1 MQNCLQK
8 KNSVFTAGMCVLSA
22 MLGLWISMLI
32 FTLVFKHCLIRVE
45 GADAQNVALTL
56 FEVLDESEGEDVLN
70 VDENSKKMNNLSCYV
85 AKNDENTVLNIN
97 DGISCKSVRVLFD
110 DGTVREMGL
119 EEYTAGCVFGE
130 MPIGFESAA
139 LMAQTVAVRTFT
151 VRQCCGKSKH
161 KNADICTDSACCQ
174 SYVSLEDKKIS
185 PDNRKK
191 LLDAVAATKGIIMV
205 YDGEPIEAVYH
216 ASSGGRTLNSED
228 VWGGRVEYLR
238 SVPSPE
244 GEAELT
250 SVLYGH
256 RVGMSQQ
263 GANLLAKQGFSYP
276 QILRYY
282 YNGISFDF
290 LS

>member
-1 MQNCLQK
+1 
-8 KNSVFTAGMCVLSA
+8 MCS
-22 MLGLWISMLI
+22 S
-32 FTLVFKHCLIRVE
+32 
-45 GADAQNVALTL
+45 D
-56 FEVLDESEGEDVLN
+56 
-70 VDENSKKMNNLSCYV
+70 
-85 AKNDENTVLNIN
+85 
-97 DGISCKSVRVLFD
+97 
-110 DGTVREMGL
+110 
-119 EEYTAGCVFGE
+119 
-130 MPIGFESAA
+130 P
-139 LMAQTVAVRTFT
+139 
-151 VRQCCGKSKH
+151 
-161 KNADICTDSACCQ
+161 
-174 SYVSLEDKKIS
+174 
-185 PDNRKK
+185 
-191 LLDAVAATKGIIMV
+191 AVAATKGIIMV